1 MPFFTFYGAIQEI
14 PGIYLYAW
22 LIGINFQGDAAYRR
36 LSVWLP
42 LGIVTFSIQYPIVVI
57 SVSVLYLFKVR
68 PVDVLCHTLG
78 SGKVHWC
85 FLLTEMMSPVVMKVL
100 STGV

>member
-1 MPFFTFYGAIQEI
+1 MP
-14 PGIYLYAW
+14 
-22 LIGINFQGDAAYRR
+22 LIGDVSLAAT
-36 LSVWLP
+36 W
-42 LGIVTFSIQYPIVVI
+42 IVTFSIQYPIVVI

-85 FLLTEMMSPVVMKVL
+85 FFDGDDVTRCHESTVYRSIVVCIDV
-100 STGV
+100 